1 VISVAI
7 RSMAERKLRSVLT
20 AVAILLGVAMIA
32 GTYVQ
37 TDQIR
42 SAFAD
47 IEQTA
52 RTGVDLSIAPKTAF
66 NANFAPPD
74 PIPESFVERVA
85 GVPGVDRAEGQLTEL
100 GSLVVDGKAVEAQFA
115 PTMVVSLPGEPF
127 NPLQI
132 ARGELPD
139 ARGEVAVD
147 RQLADRERLSMNQ
160 RVGVTTRSG
169 VRRARVVGVVNFGD
183 VGSLGGATLIVARR
197 QDVQRWF
204 HRENHVFEIVVSA
217 DRGVAPE
224 ELAGR
229 VREVLPDTLV
239 VKTGQQA
246 VADAKERDDAALGFL
261 RPALLA
267 FAFAALMV
275 GAFIIFNTFSI
286 TVAQRTRE
294 FALLRALGATRRQ
307 VLGAVAAE
315 ALLIGAAASGLGL
328 LAGLGFA
335 RVLGA
340 LFDAAGFGIPVGDM
354 RLAPRTI
361 AVSLAVGIGV
371 TLASALAPALR
382 ATRVAPVA
390 AMRDEKPSGPR
401 HPRLRLAMTV
411 LVGLA
416 GVGLLVQGLLGSGPA
431 AGRLGAVG
439 AGAALLFV
447 TVALLARHLV
457 GPLATVAGW
466 PVERLGHMTGRL
478 ARENAV
484 RNPGRTAVTAAALM
498 VGLALVVFVAVF
510 AAGLK
515 DSLNGTVDQRLGNG
529 LVITSDSI
537 TPLSAE
543 VGARLGHVPGVGATS
558 RQYVDQFQ
566 VDGKPVN
573 AATDVLNGVDP
584 IGLREIYRFEW
595 VNGSDGAVDALRS
608 GSALIEE
615 QFAERH
621 ALAVGDSFTAQATT
635 GRTARLLVRAV
646 YRDPQ
651 LMTGAIVSGAQF
663 VALSAATDPFAFYAE
678 VDDPAASP
686 EVVSGRAS
694 RALADFPGAKVRT
707 TDEYREWLGGRV
719 DQIIFLLYALLAMSL
734 VISLFGIA
742 NSLYLSIHERT
753 RELGM
758 LRAIGATADQ
768 VRRLVRYES
777 VITALIG
784 GLLGTGVGLLFGWL
798 TTLALADLG
807 LGFAVPVGQLA
818 LLLLLAVVVGV
829 VGAWLP
835 ARRAAR
841 LDVLEAVAS
850 E

>member
-1 VISVAI
+1 
-7 RSMAERKLRSVLT
+7 
-20 AVAILLGVAMIA
+20 
-32 GTYVQ
+32 
-37 TDQIR
+37 
-42 SAFAD
+42 
-47 IEQTA
+47 
-52 RTGVDLSIAPKTAF
+52 
-66 NANFAPPD
+66 
-74 PIPESFVERVA
+74 
-85 GVPGVDRAEGQLTEL
+85 
-100 GSLVVDGKAVEAQFA
+100 
-115 PTMVVSLPGEPF
+115 
-127 NPLQI
+127 
-132 ARGELPD
+132 
-139 ARGEVAVD
+139 
-147 RQLADRERLSMNQ
+147 
-160 RVGVTTRSG
+160 
-169 VRRARVVGVVNFGD
+169 
-183 VGSLGGATLIVARR
+183 
-197 QDVQRWF
+197 
-204 HRENHVFEIVVSA
+204 
-217 DRGVAPE
+217 
-224 ELAGR
+224 
-229 VREVLPDTLV
+229 
-239 VKTGQQA
+239 
-246 VADAKERDDAALGFL
+246 
-261 RPALLA
+261 
-267 FAFAALMV
+267 MV

-315 ALLIGAAASGLGL
+315 ALLIGAAASALGL
-328 LAGLGFA
+328 AVGLGFA
-335 RVLGA
+335 RLLGT
-340 LFDAAGFGIPVGDM
+340 LFDAVGFGIPVGDM

-401 HPRLRLAMTV
+401 HPRLRLATTV

-416 GVGLLVQGLLGSGPA
+416 GVGLLVQGLLGGGPGA
-431 AGRLGAVG
+431 SRLGAVG

-457 GPLATVAGW
+457 RPLATVAGW
-466 PVERLGHMTGRL
+466 PLERLGHMTGRL

-515 DSLNGTVDQRLGNG
+515 DSLNGTVDERLGSG

-537 TPLSAE
+537 TPLSTE

-558 RQYVDQFQ
+558 RQYVDQVQ
-566 VDGKPVN
+566 VNGRPVS
-573 AATDVLNGVDP
+573 AAVDVLNGVEP
-584 IGLREIYRFEW
+584 VGLHAVYRFEW
-595 VNGSDGAVDALRS
+595 LHGSDSDLAELRS
-608 GSALIEE
+608 GAALIEE

-621 ALAVGDSFTAQATT
+621 RLAVGDVFTVKATT
-635 GRTARLLVRAV
+635 GRKARLLVRAV

-663 VALSAATDPFAFYAE
+663 VAMSAATDPFAFYAE
-678 VDDPAASP
+678 VDDPVASP
-686 EVVSGRAS
+686 TTVSHRVS
-694 RALADFPGAKVRT
+694 TALADFPSAKVRT

-719 DQIIFLLYALLAMSL
+719 DQIIFLLYALLTMSL

-784 GLLGTGVGLLFGWL
+784 GLLGTAVGLLFGWL

-818 LLLLLAVVVGV
+818 LLLMLAIVVGV
-829 VGAWLP
+829 IAAWLP

-841 LDVLEAVAS
+841 LDILDAVAS
-850 E
+850 D